1 MQEDN
6 FSTNVKE
13 MRIIL
18 IATLCLL
25 NLAHADFDPLTVIH
39 PVVQKLSLPQNR
51 PEFSVPSIA
60 VSTKSKAASGH
71 VIQGIA
77 HLNASWDF
85 EAYRHFCEAVKA
97 DPDCLMAYWGISM
110 SLAGRNHEFFK
121 ERKIA
126 INRMLDLVEAD
137 AGVDLEKGYA
147 EAAGRLFANGARAAG
162 QTYLAISKKYPN
174 DRQSKLLGL
183 FLTRDGF
190 DEFGTPR
197 SGQKKCWDGLLE
209 MVKEDGDS
217 IPVVAFWVASQAEA
231 PGDGWLLAKDVLPF
245 ARKLARLNPD
255 FPPFQL
261 TAAHVEARSGNAK
274 RAIGYCLQAINLYEL
289 YMEKDKISKFDCDGW
304 VRAKVYLASLHASK
318 GEFEQ
323 ATKVS
328 KELASLEVSED
339 RIYSRGASLILWE
352 ARTLGGRLALMR
364 ETSADLDAGLKQ
376 LDAVKKEGWF
386 PKKSLSYTY
395 RDCLAFALGLRKAL
409 AVNDLSAARGLHR
422 SFTER
427 GKIFEQ
433 ELDLARN
440 TSSISEWL
448 RAKGAIVTLEAEL
461 LGLIHMQEAGAS
473 KLAALNFFKAAADR
487 QSNALN
493 FLPPVL
499 NYPMELRIGTYY
511 LESGDSENAA
521 EALREGYDRMP
532 NHIQILRAY
541 RTALVKLGKIE
552 TAAKVAQQIEGVKK

>member
-1 MQEDN
+1 
-6 FSTNVKE
+6 

-409 AVNDLSAARGLHR
+409 AVNNLSAARGLHR

-448 RAKGAIVTLEAEL
+448 RAKGAIVILEAEL

-532 NHIQILRAY
+532 NHLQILRAY
-541 RTALVKLGKIE
+541 STALLKLGKIE

>member
-1 MQEDN
+1 
-6 FSTNVKE
+6 

-110 SLAGRNHEFFK
+110 SLAGRNHECFK

-532 NHIQILRAY
+532 NHLQILRAY
-541 RTALVKLGKIE
+541 STALLKLGKIE

>member
-1 MQEDN
+1 
-6 FSTNVKE
+6 
-13 MRIIL
+13 
-18 IATLCLL
+18 
-25 NLAHADFDPLTVIH
+25 
-39 PVVQKLSLPQNR
+39 
-51 PEFSVPSIA
+51 
-60 VSTKSKAASGH
+60 
-71 VIQGIA
+71 
-77 HLNASWDF
+77 
-85 EAYRHFCEAVKA
+85 
-97 DPDCLMAYWGISM
+97 
-110 SLAGRNHEFFK
+110 
-121 ERKIA
+121 
-126 INRMLDLVEAD
+126 
-137 AGVDLEKGYA
+137 
-147 EAAGRLFANGARAAG
+147 
-162 QTYLAISKKYPN
+162 
-174 DRQSKLLGL
+174 
-183 FLTRDGF
+183 
-190 DEFGTPR
+190 
-197 SGQKKCWDGLLE
+197 
-209 MVKEDGDS
+209 
-217 IPVVAFWVASQAEA
+217 
-231 PGDGWLLAKDVLPF
+231 
-245 ARKLARLNPD
+245 
-255 FPPFQL
+255 
-261 TAAHVEARSGNAK
+261 
-274 RAIGYCLQAINLYEL
+274 
-289 YMEKDKISKFDCDGW
+289 MEKDKISKFDCDGW

-409 AVNDLSAARGLHR
+409 AVNNLSAARGLHR

-532 NHIQILRAY
+532 NHLQILRAY
-541 RTALVKLGKIE
+541 STALLKLGKIE

>member
-1 MQEDN
+1 
-6 FSTNVKE
+6 

-448 RAKGAIVTLEAEL
+448 RAKGAIVILEAEL

-532 NHIQILRAY
+532 NHLQILRAY
-541 RTALVKLGKIE
+541 STALLKLGKIE

>member
-1 MQEDN
+1 
-6 FSTNVKE
+6 

-162 QTYLAISKKYPN
+162 QTYLAISEKYPN

-197 SGQKKCWDGLLE
+197 PGQKKCWDGLLE

-261 TAAHVEARSGNAK
+261 TAAHLEARSGNAK
-274 RAIGYCLQAINLYEL
+274 RAIGYCLQAINLYEV

-386 PKKSLSYTY
+386 HKKSLSYTY
-395 RDCLAFALGLRKAL
+395 RDCLAFALGVRKAL
-409 AVNDLSAARGLHR
+409 AVNNLSAARGLHR

-433 ELDLARN
+433 GLDLARN

-448 RAKGAIVTLEAEL
+448 RAKGAIVILEAEL

-521 EALREGYDRMP
+521 EALREGYNRMP

>member
-1 MQEDN
+1 
-6 FSTNVKE
+6 

-395 RDCLAFALGLRKAL
+395 RDCLAFALGVRKAL
-409 AVNDLSAARGLHR
+409 AVNNLSAARGLHR

-532 NHIQILRAY
+532 NHLQILRAY
-541 RTALVKLGKIE
+541 STALLKLGKIE

>member
-1 MQEDN
+1 
-6 FSTNVKE
+6 

-532 NHIQILRAY
+532 NHLQILRAY
-541 RTALVKLGKIE
+541 STALLKLGKIE

>member
-1 MQEDN
+1 
-6 FSTNVKE
+6 

-409 AVNDLSAARGLHR
+409 AVNNLSAARGLHR

-532 NHIQILRAY
+532 NHLQILRAY
-541 RTALVKLGKIE
+541 STALLKLGKIE

>member
-1 MQEDN
+1 
-6 FSTNVKE
+6 

-162 QTYLAISKKYPN
+162 QTYLAISEKYPN

-197 SGQKKCWDGLLE
+197 PGQKKCWDGLLE

-261 TAAHVEARSGNAK
+261 TAAHLEARSGNAK
-274 RAIGYCLQAINLYEL
+274 RAIGYCLQAINLYEV

-376 LDAVKKEGWF
+376 LDTVKKEGWF
-386 PKKSLSYTY
+386 HKKSLSYTY
-395 RDCLAFALGLRKAL
+395 RDCLAFALGVRKAL
-409 AVNDLSAARGLHR
+409 AVNNLSAARGLHR

-433 ELDLARN
+433 GLDLARN

-448 RAKGAIVTLEAEL
+448 RAKGAIVILEAEL

-541 RTALVKLGKIE
+541 STALVKLGKIE

>member
-1 MQEDN
+1 
-6 FSTNVKE
+6 

-162 QTYLAISKKYPN
+162 QTYLAISEKYPN

-197 SGQKKCWDGLLE
+197 PGQKKCWDGLLE

-261 TAAHVEARSGNAK
+261 TAAHLEARSGNAK
-274 RAIGYCLQAINLYEL
+274 RAIGYCLQAINLYEV

-499 NYPMELRIGTYY
+499 NYPLELRIGTYY
-511 LESGDSENAA
+511 LASGDSENAA